1 MLLYGFAKINFN
13 KKNESMSNVVIKEV
27 KKSSDEIYSD
37 VKELLSQ
44 LTSAELSFSK
54 NDLERII
61 TSPNSILFAAM
72 DEKTDDKILGILTLV
87 LIDIPTGMIARIED
101 VVVDKAARG
110 KGIGETITIAAIQKA
125 KELGITK
132 TDLTSNPKRE
142 AANRLY
148 KRLGFK
154 ERTTNIYRYEV

>member
-1 MLLYGFAKINFN
+1 MLLCSFAKINFN

-27 KKSSDEIYSD
+27 KKSSDKIYSD

-61 TSPNSILFAAM
+61 TSPNSILFVAM
-72 DEKTDDKILGILTLV
+72 DEKKNNKIFGILTLV

-110 KGIGETITIAAIQKA
+110 KGIGEAITIAAIQKA

-132 TDLTSNPKRE
+132 IDLTSNPKRE